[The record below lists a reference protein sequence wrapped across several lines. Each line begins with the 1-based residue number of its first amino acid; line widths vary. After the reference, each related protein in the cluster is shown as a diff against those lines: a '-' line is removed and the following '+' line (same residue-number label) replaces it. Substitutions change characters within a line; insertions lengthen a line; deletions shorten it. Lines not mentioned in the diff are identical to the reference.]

1 MKYLTRFATRAL
13 TLAIAGWLGTAL
25 ITPAHATLAQTGVC
39 PATSN
44 LIATDCNLL
53 ITFASNGSISTS
65 TGPQLNYDGVEDA
78 LIGVRNNSGH
88 ALASFNISGS
98 NIFGFE
104 GDGINGYVLGGSPQV
119 TGNPD
124 TTGYGGP
131 LAYFTNIAPGN
142 GSGTVHF
149 FGNLLNGASTYFSLE
164 ESISLAAP
172 PVVTNNVPEP
182 PVLAMFGL
190 GLIGMGWLARRR
202 KSA

>member
-39 PATSN
+39 PLAGV
-44 LIATDCNLL
+44 ATDCNLL

-65 TGPQLNYDGVEDA
+65 AGPQSNYDGADDS
-78 LIGVRNNSGH
+78 LIGVLNNSGH
-88 ALASFNISGS
+88 DLASFNISGS

-104 GDGINGYVLGGSPQV
+104 ADGINGFVSGGSPQV

-131 LAYFTNIAPGN
+131 LAYFTNIAPGY
-142 GSGTVHF
+142 GSGTVNF

-172 PVVTNNVPEP
+172 PVVTNSVPEP

-190 GLIGMGWLARRR
+190 GLIGMGWLTRRR